1 METTTCK
8 IDNGVVFRN
17 GRGTEVRGALAR
29 LTRNALMFEVYSPD
43 PVVETGETLHSVRVV
58 RGGQSVYTG
67 GAVVDSVL
75 ATGWN
80 SMVVATPLGSLAQ
93 VDSPTR
99 RGGLSVEAN
108 ELMKQWETSQVLV
121 PEYQIAVSNIRS
133 FLSQFARWMAQ
144 LDLAGGRSSAA
155 EDVYQAVA
163 PRLRNL
169 FGILEQATARLSPEV
184 ISAHREYVQR
194 ELHPLMLCA
203 PFVHRAYTKPMG
215 YAGDY
220 ETVNMILRN
229 RMEGPTAYAAI
240 LHQFVLS
247 ADTGEG
253 HRNRIIRLVDHLRQE
268 AGRVAPQGRT
278 MRVLNIGCGP
288 ADEICRFVRNHPL
301 ADRCEFTLVDF
312 NKETIDYAAA
322 KIAEASTESGR
333 RPATT
338 FVHRSVNDLI
348 KEAARGKT
356 GDMPRY
362 DLVYCAGLFDYL
374 SDRICQKLL
383 VLLSEWTLPGGLTVA
398 TNVHSGHKSH
408 AMMEDVLDWHLLLRT
423 EAEMLAMAPQHAGTT
438 KACTEPA
445 GVNIFLEMRKTE

>member
-1 METTTCK
+1 MQATISK
-8 IDNGVVFRN
+8 IESGVVFRN
-17 GRGTEVRGALAR
+17 GRGAEVRGALAK
-29 LTRNALMFEVYSPD
+29 LTRNALMFEVYSPY
-43 PVVETGETLHSVRVV
+43 PVVETGETLQGVRVV
-58 RGGQSVYTG
+58 RGGQPVYSG

-75 ATGWN
+75 STGWN
-80 SMVVATPLGSLAQ
+80 SMVVATPLGSITP
-93 VDSPTR
+93 VESPTP
-99 RGGLSVEAN
+99 RGLLSSEAG
-108 ELMKQWETSQVLV
+108 ELMKQWETSQSLV

-144 LDLAGGRSSAA
+144 LDLGGGRSSAA
-155 EDVYQAVA
+155 EDIYGAVA

-169 FGILEQATARLSPEV
+169 FGSLESAKRKLSPDSV
-184 ISAHREYVQR
+184 VAHREYTQR

-253 HRNRIIRLVDHLRQE
+253 HRNRIVRLVDHLKQE
-268 AGRVAPQGRT
+268 AARVGAQGRM

-288 ADEICRFVRNHPL
+288 ADEICRFIRKEPL

-312 NKETIDYAAA
+312 NRETIDYATA
-322 KIAEASTESGR
+322 KIAEASADSGR
-333 RPATT
+333 RPAVTY
-338 FVHRSVNDLI
+338 VHRSVNDLI
-348 KEAARGKT
+348 KEAARGRS

-383 VLLSEWTLPGGLTVA
+383 ALLSEWTLPGGLTVA
-398 TNVHSGHKSH
+398 TNVHSGHQSH
-408 AMMEDVLDWHLLLRT
+408 AMMEDVLDWHLILRD
-423 EAEMLAMAPQHAGTT
+423 EAQISALAPEQAGNCLV
-438 KACTEPA
+438 CTEPA
-445 GVNIFLEMRKTE
+445 GVNIFLEMRKTG